1 MSEVMIGDCRIWY
14 EVDGSGEHM
23 LQIGGA
29 GFGHENFNAVSEAMK
44 ANFTVID
51 FDLRG
56 YGLSDRPE
64 QHYDFDVWADD
75 VAEVIRAVG
84 VDRTHVHGTSMGGMV
99 AIRLAAKYPELID
112 TLILSCTAAKS
123 DHMMRARWKVW
134 IELAKAYGTDSEILA
149 EEISTQALSRR
160 FLDGP
165 TGDDTVT
172 AIQGVLE
179 RNAPVFTFN
188 AACQAMIDMD
198 LTEDLKAIQAPTM
211 VVAGDE
217 DILTPLTQGPQ
228 GLGSAKIVE
237 LIPNAELCLMQGIAH
252 SNLLEAPEASVND
265 IVAFVSRVAA
275 AAR

>member
-149 EEISTQALSRR
+149 EEISTQALTRPLPRR
-160 FLDGP
+160 PNGRRHRHRHPGRARAKCAGVHVQRGLP
-165 TGDDTVT
+165 GDDRHGPHRGPEGDPG
-172 AIQGVLE
+172 AHHGGG
-179 RNAPVFTFN
+179 
-188 AACQAMIDMD
+188 
-198 LTEDLKAIQAPTM
+198 
-211 VVAGDE
+211 GDE

-265 IVAFVSRVAA
+265 IVAFVSRAAA